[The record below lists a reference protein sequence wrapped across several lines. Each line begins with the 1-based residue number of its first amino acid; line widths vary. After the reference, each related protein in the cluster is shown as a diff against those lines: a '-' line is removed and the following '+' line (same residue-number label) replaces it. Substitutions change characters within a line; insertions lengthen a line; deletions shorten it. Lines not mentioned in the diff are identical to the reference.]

1 MLHIHHNTQPL
12 PIDKTHEAAA
22 PARRPSDITRK
33 LVLTREQFAALS
45 GIGQSQQAAVD
56 KTEAHPVA
64 QAYEAATKQPWVAPG
79 SYLPAAGDSFR
90 VH

>member
-12 PIDKTHEAAA
+12 PIDKTHEVAA

-33 LVLTREQFAALS
+33 LVLTREQFAALA
-45 GIGQSQQAAVD
+45 GIGQSQAAPQEV
-56 KTEAHPVA
+56 EARPVA
-64 QAYEAATKQPWVAPG
+64 QANEAATKRPWVAPG